1 MTIYVKGDNVPYF
14 YSFGVQYIPN
24 ENQKFISNK
33 ILKQDICLIQAFD
46 SIMSKYFCIE
56 FIFLYVK

>member
-1 MTIYVKGDNVPYF
+1 MTIYVKDDNVPYF

-46 SIMSKYFCIE
+46 STMSKYFCTE
-56 FIFLYVK
+56 LIFLYVK